1 MDNFLYRHVIA
12 CKIRYDAHANFL
24 NFVYF
29 WESLP
34 KCSWLLN
41 EEKSL
46 SNSGWQEGNQFAW
59 TIVDARNFYG
69 NASKITASV
78 VETFLKQILQYIWL
92 IKIILDN
99 FLALNEISS
108 TTLHYYQ
115 EICLVKNVFLVF

>member
-1 MDNFLYRHVIA
+1 MVDSKKFIFFLFWSTS
-12 CKIRYDAHANFL
+12 FL
-24 NFVYF
+24 AA
-29 WESLP
+29 
-34 KCSWLLN
+34 LN

-115 EICLVKNVFLVF
+115 EIRLVKNVFLVF